1 MTEVLFLGAIFLK
14 SDQTTERNADD
25 AFDIDFNFVR
35 LFFLSTDFLELTAL
49 NLHILSGYLI
59 Q

>member
-1 MTEVLFLGAIFLK
+1 MTEVLFLGVIFLK